1 MQSAS
6 ANAPAGRTLLIEL
19 AEGKS
24 CTDFGAVARELGMF
38 PSAFD
43 QLAQRAY
50 PLSPAE
56 TATQRLLRDIGRVL
70 FAKTQ
75 ASGVEA
81 ALAELVAA
89 ASDPRPETLLGLLAR
104 PS

>member
-1 MQSAS
+1 MQSATG
-6 ANAPAGRTLLIEL
+6 NAPVGRTLLIEL

-24 CTDFGAVARELGMF
+24 CTDFPAVARALGMF

-43 QLAQRAY
+43 RLAQRAY

-56 TATQRLLRDIGRVL
+56 TAAQRLLRDLGRVL
-70 FAKTQ
+70 VAKAR

-89 ASDPRPETLLGLLAR
+89 ASDPRPETLLGLLAQG
-104 PS
+104 